1 MIISPGSK
9 KQKYKKN
16 PVNNTDAKESAPT
29 QFMDLKTQYQRL
41 QVEINAGIQRV
52 LDHGAYV
59 MGPEIGE
66 LEAGLSAFC
75 GARHSIS
82 CSSGTDALLLGLMA
96 CDVGPGDAV
105 FTTPF
110 TFFATAEVIA
120 LLGATPVFVDIDA
133 RTFNIDPNRLD
144 EAVRQV
150 TSAGQLTPRGI
161 IPVNLYGLPA
171 DYDAINAIAAEHQLF
186 VLEDTAQGF
195 GGVYKGR
202 KSGTLGDLSA
212 TSFYPPKPL
221 GCYGDGGAVFTSD
234 DALAEKIRSIRVHGE
249 GVDKYD
255 NIRVGLNAR
264 MDSIQAAVL
273 LSKLTVFSEE
283 IGQRQRVA
291 QSYSNALAGLVE
303 TPCVP
308 ADYKSVWAQYSVLSD
323 HRQAIRSALQAS
335 GIPTVVYYP
344 VPCHLSAALRNLGYR
359 RGDMPVAENIAG
371 RIFSLPMHPYIEDGF
386 AGQVAEVIRVAVN
399 ETQRRVAQA

>member
-1 MIISPGSK
+1 MDNTGAK
-9 KQKYKKN
+9 K
-16 PVNNTDAKESAPT
+16 SAPM
-29 QFMDLKTQYQRL
+29 QFIDLKTQYQRL
-41 QVEINAGIQRV
+41 QVEIDAGIRRV
-52 LDHGAYV
+52 LDHGAYI

-66 LEAGLSAFC
+66 LEADLSTFC

-96 CDVGPGDAV
+96 CEVGPGDAV

-150 TSAGQLTPRGI
+150 ASAGQLTPRGI
-161 IPVNLYGLPA
+161 IPVNLFGLPA
-171 DYDAINAIAAEHQLF
+171 DYDEINAIATEHRLF

-195 GGVYKGR
+195 GGEYKGR
-202 KSGTLGDLSA
+202 KSGTLGELSA

-221 GCYGDGGAVFTSD
+221 GCYGDGGAVFTSN

-255 NIRVGLNAR
+255 NIRIGLNAR

-273 LSKLTVFSEE
+273 KSKLTVFADE
-283 IGQRQRVA
+283 IRQRQRVA
-291 QSYSNALAGLVE
+291 QNYSNALAGLVE
-303 TPCVP
+303 TPHVP
-308 ADYKSVWAQYSVLSD
+308 ADCKSVWAQYSVLSD

-344 VPCHLSAALRNLGYR
+344 VPCHLSAAFRNLGYHP
-359 RGDMPVAENIAG
+359 GDMPVAENVSG
-371 RIFSLPMHPYIEDGF
+371 RIFSLPMHPYIEDCF
-386 AGQVAEVIRVAVN
+386 AGQVAEVIQGVVCKGHNRVQAVAGG
-399 ETQRRVAQA
+399 V

>member
-1 MIISPGSK
+1 MNDTGANK
-9 KQKYKKN
+9 
-16 PVNNTDAKESAPT
+16 PT
-29 QFMDLKTQYQRL
+29 PMQFIDLKAQYRRL
-41 QVEINAGIQRV
+41 QAEVDAGIRRV
-52 LDHGAYV
+52 LDHGAYI

-96 CDVGPGDAV
+96 CEVGPGDAV

-110 TFFATAEVIA
+110 TFFATAEVVA

-133 RTFNIDPNRLD
+133 RTFNMDPNRLD

-150 TSAGQLTPRGI
+150 VSAGRLTPRGI
-161 IPVNLYGLPA
+161 MPVNLFGLPA
-171 DYDAINAIAAEHQLF
+171 DYDAISAIAAEHGLF

-195 GGVYKGR
+195 GGEYMGR

-221 GCYGDGGAVFTSD
+221 GCYGDGGAVFTGD
-234 DALAEKIRSIRVHGE
+234 DALAEKIRSVRVHGE
-249 GVDKYD
+249 GIDKYD
-255 NIRVGLNAR
+255 NIRIGLNAR

-273 LSKLTVFSEE
+273 LSKLTVFADE
-283 IGQRQRVA
+283 IGQRHRVA
-291 QSYSNALAGLVE
+291 QNYSNALSGLVE
-303 TPCVP
+303 IPRVP
-308 ADYKSVWAQYSVLSD
+308 AGCKSVWAQYSVLSD

-344 VPCHLSAALRNLGYR
+344 TPCHLSPAFRNLGYR
-359 RGDMPVAENIAG
+359 AGDMPVAESVSR

-386 AGQVAEVIRVAVN
+386 AGQVAEVIRSVVCK
-399 ETQRRVAQA
+399 EGSRVQAAAGGV

>member
-1 MIISPGSK
+1 M
-9 KQKYKKN
+9 N
-16 PVNNTDAKESAPT
+16 HTDTNTKESVSV
-29 QFMDLKTQYQRL
+29 QFIDLKTQYQRL
-41 QVEINAGIQRV
+41 QVEIDAGIRRV
-52 LDHGAYV
+52 LEHGAYI

-96 CDVGPGDAV
+96 CEVGPGDAV

-120 LLGATPVFVDIDA
+120 LLGATPVFVDIDE
-133 RTFNIDPNRLD
+133 RTFNLDPNRLD
-144 EAVRQV
+144 EAIRQV
-150 TSAGQLTPRGI
+150 VSAGRLTPRGI
-161 IPVNLYGLPA
+161 IPVNLFGLPA

-186 VLEDTAQGF
+186 VFEDTAQGF
-195 GGVYKGR
+195 GGEYKCR

-234 DALAEKIRSIRVHGE
+234 DSLAEKIRSIRVHGE

-273 LSKLTVFSEE
+273 KSKLTVFADE
-283 IGQRQRVA
+283 IEQRQRVA
-291 QSYSNALAGLVE
+291 QNYQEALAGLVE
-303 TPCVP
+303 IPWIP
-308 ADYKSVWAQYSVLSD
+308 ADCKSVWAQYSVLSD
-323 HRQAIRSALQAS
+323 HRQALRSALQAS

-344 VPCHLSAALRNLGYR
+344 TPCHLSTAFRNLGYR
-359 RGDMPVAENIAG
+359 RGDMPVAESVSG
-371 RIFSLPMHPYIEDGF
+371 RIFSLPMHPYIEDDF
-386 AGQVAEVIRVAVN
+386 AGQVAAALRSVVCKGSGRG
-399 ETQRRVAQA
+399 QASAGGG